1 MDSGVGA
8 SSAAGRAKFHLPS
21 ARLLFPLRKE
31 PSEVGGH
38 DRPFQLLHP
47 QDFAKSPKNATRTH
61 EFNRINKTDPPS
73 QTASKLSGC
82 KQTKA
87 ITSAASFR
95 QQRVLVYELI
105 HNSL

>member
-1 MDSGVGA
+1 MTPSHVELKTKRLPVYVSPSWIVGKLMDSGVGA

-47 QDFAKSPKNATRTH
+47 QDFAKSPKKCDEN
-61 EFNRINKTDPPS
+61 P
-73 QTASKLSGC
+73 
-82 KQTKA
+82 
-87 ITSAASFR
+87 
-95 QQRVLVYELI
+95 RVQS
-105 HNSL
+105 NQ